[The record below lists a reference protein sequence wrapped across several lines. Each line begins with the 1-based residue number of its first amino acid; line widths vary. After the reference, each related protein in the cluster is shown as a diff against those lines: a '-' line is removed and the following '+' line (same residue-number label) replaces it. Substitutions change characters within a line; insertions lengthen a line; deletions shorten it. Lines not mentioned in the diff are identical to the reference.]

1 MKPTTRTLLPLAGAA
16 LAYSLAQTMVIP
28 ALPELQAEFHANPAD
43 ATWLLTAFLLTSSVA
58 TPCSAAWATCTARS
72 AGC

>member
-28 ALPELQAEFHANPAD
+28 ALPELQGSSTPAPP
-43 ATWLLTAFLLTSSVA
+43 
-58 TPCSAAWATCTARS
+58 TPP
-72 AGC
+72 GC